1 MDRSSLKDAFQKII
15 EAINADPKNAAAAFA
30 AKTELVEGV
39 KCSAKVRNFPPM
51 TVDEPPELGGTDAGM
66 NPVELVLVA
75 LGTCQEIMYAAC
87 AALMGISLNKVKVN
101 VDGDMDIRGLLAMD
115 DSIPAGY
122 SKIGFETTIES
133 DADEET
139 LKKLVD
145 MVEAHCPVMDTL
157 VRSIPV
163 NGTVSIKRD
172 GRKSKLR

>member
-1 MDRSSLKDAFQKII
+1 M
-15 EAINADPKNAAAAFA
+15 

-87 AALMGISLNKVKVN
+87 AALMNIPLNKVKVN
-101 VDGDMDIRGLLAMD
+101 VDGDIDIRGLLAMD

-133 DADEET
+133 DADKET

-145 MVEAHCPVMDTL
+145 TVEAHCPVMDTL

-163 NGTVSIKRD
+163 NGTISIKKD

>member
-1 MDRSSLKDAFQKII
+1 
-15 EAINADPKNAAAAFA
+15 
-30 AKTELVEGV
+30 
-39 KCSAKVRNFPPM
+39 
-51 TVDEPPELGGTDAGM
+51 M

-87 AALMGISLNKVKVN
+87 AALMNIPLNKVKVN
-101 VDGDMDIRGLLAMD
+101 VDGDIDIRGLLAMD

-133 DADEET
+133 DADKET

-145 MVEAHCPVMDTL
+145 TVEAHCPVMDTL

-163 NGTVSIKRD
+163 NGTISIKKD